1 MGVSINIYTL
11 NEQSF
16 REFTEARIF
25 FLQRN
30 VRWSVLPSAP
40 SFTTELSAGW
50 PFLLPK
56 KQAETSGELAK
67 CPLGEGVTFYSYLL
81 NYN

>member
-56 KQAETSGELAK
+56 K
-67 CPLGEGVTFYSYLL
+67 
-81 NYN
+81 

>member
-1 MGVSINIYTL
+1 MGVSINIYML

-30 VRWSVLPSAP
+30 ARWSVLPSAP
-40 SFTTELSAGW
+40 SFTTELSAAW

-56 KQAETSGELAK
+56 K
-67 CPLGEGVTFYSYLL
+67 
-81 NYN
+81 